1 MAPPPA
7 DARALWLTVL
17 ANRNGVIQLQAPYTS
32 TIAPPGMYMLVL
44 LTNKGVPSVARIL
57 STAP

>member
-1 MAPPPA
+1 M
-7 DARALWLTVL
+7 L
-17 ANRNGVIQLQAPYTS
+17 ANRNGVIQLQAPYTH

-44 LTNKGVPSVARIL
+44 ITNKGVPSVARIL